1 GGDRIQRT
9 MSNKSLS
16 EGTGSPSEAKNDRAN
31 RRKLAEKATV
41 FSIHAGTWYPFIS
54 ALPRFYTFG
63 WLKLT
68 VLKRRRQA
76 SQLHLTGQFRL
87 LSVPRQGYLCHEV
100 PSRGKPRLFR
110 TPPLP

>member
-1 GGDRIQRT
+1 MQRSI
-9 MSNKSLS
+9 SNKSFS
-16 EGTGSPSEAKNDRAN
+16 EGTGSTTESKNDSTN
-31 RRKLAEKATV
+31 TLKLPEKATV

-68 VLKRRRQA
+68 VLKRCRQA

>member
-1 GGDRIQRT
+1 MQR
-9 MSNKSLS
+9 SISIKSLS
-16 EGTGSPSEAKNDRAN
+16 EGKGSSVESKNESPN
-31 RRKLAEKATV
+31 RLKPPEKAMA

-87 LSVPRQGYLCHEV
+87 LSGPRQGYLCHEV